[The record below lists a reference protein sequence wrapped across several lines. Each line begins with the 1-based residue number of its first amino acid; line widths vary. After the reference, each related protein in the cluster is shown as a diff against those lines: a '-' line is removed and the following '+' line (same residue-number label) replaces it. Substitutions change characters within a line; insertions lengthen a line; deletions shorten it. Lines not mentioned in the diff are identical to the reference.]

1 MERRSK
7 GVGLTVAIGAAICIS
22 LLALLAML
30 NRKDQTVGLK
40 QEIQYDD
47 FAFSVL
53 GIRAAAPA
61 GEVVAETIHRS
72 YWIVTLQ
79 IANHA
84 QRVDFNFKKSSAILV
99 DEQGREYH
107 SSEAAQQAIGLGQ
120 APKCGNPI
128 PAGSSCTTELAF
140 ELPEDARAS
149 TFRVSE
155 GGRLGDVLDLIFYGK
170 KRITLGSLH

>member
-1 MERRSK
+1 M
-7 GVGLTVAIGAAICIS
+7 AIGVAICIS
-22 LLALLAML
+22 LVAMLAML

-47 FAFSVL
+47 FAFAVQ
-53 GIRAAAPA
+53 GIRPAAPVGA
-61 GEVVAETIHRS
+61 AVTEAAHRG
-72 YWIVTLQ
+72 YCVVTLQ

-84 QRVDFNFKKSSAILV
+84 KRVDFNFKKSTAILV

-107 SSEAAQQAIGLGQ
+107 TSETAQQAIGLNQ
-120 APKCGNPI
+120 TPTCTSPI
-128 PAGSSCTTELAF
+128 PAGRSCTTELAF

-155 GGRLGDVLDLIFYGK
+155 GGRVGDVLDLIFYGK
-170 KRITLGSLH
+170 KRITLGSLQ